1 MMVTR
6 AGIALRVEFSATMI
20 GKIIHWAK
28 SKRLRSGS
36 LVALSPALDDF
47 KTKCVPA
54 IVASRLLENL
64 EVEAPEKPSIWV
76 YIGDSKQIDI
86 DPQQK
91 WTMIECTQGYWE
103 AYRYTLQALQKV
115 RIEK

>member
-1 MMVTR
+1 MIVTR
-6 AGIALRVEFSATMI
+6 AGIALQVEFSATVI
-20 GKIIHWAK
+20 GKIIRWAK
-28 SKRLRSGS
+28 SKRLRTGS
-36 LVALSPALDDF
+36 LVALTPASDGF
-47 KTKCVPA
+47 NTKCVPA

-64 EVEAPEKPSIWV
+64 EVQAPQKPSILV
-76 YIGDSKQIDI
+76 YIGDPNQIDI

-103 AYRYTLQALQKV
+103 AYRHTLQALQRV